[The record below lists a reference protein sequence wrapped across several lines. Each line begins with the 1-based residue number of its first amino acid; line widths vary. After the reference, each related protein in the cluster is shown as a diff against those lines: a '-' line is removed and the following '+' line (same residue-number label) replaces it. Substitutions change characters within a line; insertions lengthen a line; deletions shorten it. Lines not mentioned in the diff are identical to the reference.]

1 MGGIAA
7 FRLGEWRVETAANT
21 LTRAGEEFRL
31 EPKVMEVLACL
42 AAHAGEVI
50 SKRELIDEVG
60 KVHALVEKIGDHRRL
75 GPVLFQSGGFE
86 GCARSLPR
94 AIAIDERVL
103 ALADEHDDETEV
115 LLDIEGEA
123 AAETCLLEARE
134 LLAQLEE

>member
-94 AIAIDERVL
+94 AIAIGERVM
-103 ALADEHDDETEV
+103 
-115 LLDIEGEA
+115 
-123 AAETCLLEARE
+123 
-134 LLAQLEE
+134 EE